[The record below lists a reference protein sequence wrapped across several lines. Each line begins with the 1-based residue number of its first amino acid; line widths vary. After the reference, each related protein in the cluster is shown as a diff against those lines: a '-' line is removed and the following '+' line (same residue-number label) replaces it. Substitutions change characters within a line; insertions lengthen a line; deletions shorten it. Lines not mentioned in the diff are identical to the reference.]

1 VVGLRKII
9 LRKLSF
15 AFVLLYFLFSFYNCL
30 GEEKTIL
37 NNGDFEAG
45 RLRAWSVEGSAK
57 VVKTYVVWGE
67 ISQIEATDFPAAA
80 PHSGEY
86 FLVLGNEN
94 VTGTISQSVKIHENS
109 TRAEISFWYSCTPT
123 TGSKLSFWINNEEG
137 MPVRSVNFI
146 GTMAWKEFTYSI
158 DPKYFGQKLTIG
170 FQGEGITNY
179 QAMADERIT
188 YECLMLL
195 DDISL
200 IVEEPISTST
210 PTTTTTSTKI
220 TTTTPLTETP
230 PSRTGPP
237 IELFLKAPGPFEIAI
252 ILLVSWTPIAIAVLY
267 RSKKIRE
274 QKKHVKVNN

>member
-1 VVGLRKII
+1 
-9 LRKLSF
+9 
-15 AFVLLYFLFSFYNCL
+15 VLLYFLFSFCNCL
-30 GEEKTIL
+30 GEEKSIL
-37 NNGDFEAG
+37 SNGDFEVG
-45 RLRAWSVEGSAK
+45 RLKAWGVEGEAK

-67 ISQIEATDFPAAA
+67 ILQMEATDFPAAI

-94 VTGTISQSVKIHENS
+94 VTGTISQSFKIHKNA
-109 TRAEISFWYSCTPT
+109 TWAEISFWYSCTPT

-146 GTMAWKEFTYSI
+146 GTMAWKEFTYAI
-158 DPKYFGQKLTIG
+158 DPKYFDQKLTIG

-195 DDISL
+195 DDVSL
-200 IVEEPISTST
+200 IVDEPISPPTS
-210 PTTTTTSTKI
+210 TTTTTSTKI
-220 TTTTPLTETP
+220 KTTTPLTETP

-237 IELFLKAPGPFEIAI
+237 IELFLKAPSPFEIAI

-274 QKKHVKVNN
+274 QKKHVKANN